1 MFAPVNYSKGR
12 YNLQSV
18 EEQAVKA
25 SPPRPDKLSAA
36 QQSTAQQVVLFARW
50 TSLLFCISPDLRQLH
65 IESVESVLN
74 R

>member
-1 MFAPVNYSKGR
+1 M
-12 YNLQSV
+12 
-18 EEQAVKA
+18 KA

-50 TSLLFCISPDLRQLH
+50 TSLLFCINPDLRQLH